1 VKNYSRRNFLGGLV
15 ALPAGLGMTNFSD
28 SSALVQAKKQI
39 KITAIKAMQ
48 LDFQFD
54 GCLIKIET
62 DAGLVGYGETGVD
75 SKIARAHIEHL
86 DWALQRARGGS
97 ERLIGADP
105 LSIQRHFY
113 RMTEMHYPL
122 PAPMG
127 TISGIDIALWDLA
140 GKILDQPVYK
150 LLGGPFRDGCPM
162 YSHGSA
168 LENMLDPASCRKWA
182 EHIKQQPEGF
192 NSFKIGTGFPLKQ
205 VTHQDGFKS
214 YNTGPGQVEG
224 PFYPTV
230 TSAELRLLKEGY
242 TNIREAVG
250 DSIEIGLHCHGEFN
264 TTSAIAMANTVEPL
278 NVVFIEDPLNPQ
290 YSEGWAALKRGTKLP
305 VMTGEKLET
314 VRQFKQFLDAGAV
327 DFVHPDISYAGG
339 FTGCMK
345 IADYASITR
354 TPVALHNVGTLVR
367 TYASAHLSMA
377 IQNFYKSESTL
388 GESSG
393 RVLDEMSSDG
403 PAVVR
408 NSILKVSD
416 RPGLGLNLDEKFLKK
431 HLPKGEP
438 WWG

>member
-1 VKNYSRRNFLGGLV
+1 MKNYSRRNFLGKLA
-15 ALPAGLGMTNFSD
+15 ALPAGLWLSNYHSL
-28 SSALVQAKKQI
+28 SASKGKQV

-54 GCLIKIET
+54 GCLLKIET
-62 DAGLVGYGETGVD
+62 DAGLMGYGETGVN
-75 SKIARAHIEHL
+75 SKIARDQIEHL

-97 ERLIGADP
+97 ERLIGGDP
-105 LSIQRHFY
+105 LSIERHYY
-113 RMTEMHYPL
+113 RMTQMHYPL

-127 TISGIDIALWDLA
+127 IISGIDIALWDLA

-168 LENMLDPASCRKWA
+168 LKNMYDPASCRQWA

-192 NSFKIGTGFPLKQ
+192 MSFKIGPGFP
-205 VTHQDGFKS
+205 VEHSASSEINKS
-214 YNTGPGQVEG
+214 FNTGGVQIQG

-230 TSAELRLLKEGY
+230 TSAEIKLLKQGF

-250 DSIEIGLHCHGEFN
+250 DTIEIGLHCHGEFN
-264 TTSAIAMANTVEPL
+264 TPSAIAMANAVEPL
-278 NVVFIEDPLNPQ
+278 NVVFIEDPLNVF
-290 YSEGWAALKRGTKLP
+290 YSDAWVALKKGTGLP

-314 VRQFKQFLDAGAV
+314 IYQFKQFLDSQSI
-327 DFVHPDISYAGG
+327 DFIHPDISYAGG

-345 IADYASITR
+345 IADYAALTR

-377 IQNFYKSESTL
+377 IQNFYRSESSL

-393 RVLDEMSSDG
+393 RVLEKMAIEG
-403 PAVVR
+403 PPIVR
-408 NSILKVSD
+408 NSILQVSD
-416 RPGLGLNLDEKFLKK
+416 RPGLGITPDESFLKS
-431 HLPKGEP
+431 HLPKDEP